1 METTI
6 SALVKGDLDTG
17 DEKYFEELLERF
29 SPLIKAYARKLYYL
43 EYNDSLQE
51 LSLALYEAVRKIPS
65 ADDEHGC
72 ISYINRSIVNKFTK
86 LYHNSVEIQ
95 NIQAH
100 SVPLDDS
107 DGHDYQ
113 HDYEADNCISLVD
126 LENSLK
132 SKLPIER
139 KILSLLIQGYSD
151 KEIAARLGY
160 TKQYINRI
168 KKRIWNMDS
177 PR

>member
-1 METTI
+1 M
-6 SALVKGDLDTG
+6 
-17 DEKYFEELLERF
+17 
-29 SPLIKAYARKLYYL
+29 
-43 EYNDSLQE
+43 
-51 LSLALYEAVRKIPS
+51 
-65 ADDEHGC
+65 
-72 ISYINRSIVNKFTK
+72 
-86 LYHNSVEIQ
+86 
-95 NIQAH
+95 QAH

-113 HDYEADNCISLVD
+113 HEYEADNCISLVD

>member
-1 METTI
+1 MFVHTVIMVIEPHMKQGRQHKLISTI
-6 SALVKGDLDTG
+6 FLATSVTKKLD
-17 DEKYFEELLERF
+17 
-29 SPLIKAYARKLYYL
+29 
-43 EYNDSLQE
+43 
-51 LSLALYEAVRKIPS
+51 
-65 ADDEHGC
+65 
-72 ISYINRSIVNKFTK
+72 
-86 LYHNSVEIQ
+86 HNIEIQ
-95 NIQAH
+95 NMQAH

>member
-1 METTI
+1 M
-6 SALVKGDLDTG
+6 
-17 DEKYFEELLERF
+17 
-29 SPLIKAYARKLYYL
+29 
-43 EYNDSLQE
+43 
-51 LSLALYEAVRKIPS
+51 
-65 ADDEHGC
+65 
-72 ISYINRSIVNKFTK
+72 
-86 LYHNSVEIQ
+86 
-95 NIQAH
+95 QAH

-139 KILSLLIQGYSD
+139 KILSLLIHGYTA
-151 KEIAARLGY
+151 KEIPARLGY
-160 TKQYINRI
+160 PTHYIHRI

>member
-6 SALVKGDLDTG
+6 SALVKGYLDTG
-17 DEKYFEELLERF
+17 EEKHFEELLERF

-43 EYNDSLQE
+43 EYDDSLQE

-72 ISYINRSIVNKFTK
+72 ISYINRSVVNKFTK

-95 NIQAH
+95 NMQAH

-107 DGHDYQ
+107 DGHHYQ

-139 KILSLLIQGYSD
+139 KILSLLIQGYSN